1 MDHSIPLDDIMNGI
15 LAVLTL
21 LFSLIITVIMWR
33 DKDKDS
39 VIWMFIS
46 ITTFLT
52 TSLAVYIAAK
62 GYAWFTTHIL
72 YLP

>member
-1 MDHSIPLDDIMNGI
+1 MDHSIPLDDIMSGT
-15 LAVLTL
+15 LAVITL
-21 LFSLIITVIMWR
+21 LFSLTISVIMWR
-33 DKDKDS
+33 EKNKDS

-52 TSLAVYIAAK
+52 TSLAVYITAK
-62 GYAWFTTHIL
+62 GYAWFTSHIL